1 MRFVAL
7 CVVIVGTL
15 AALPSVAAENPS
27 SIAAACRPHR
37 DAIALVRDGTV
48 LCLDGPIIP
57 GRNAAFDELKQN
69 GFLVVRSTGGFA
81 PEAMR
86 LANILRDK
94 NATVIVYDYCLSA
107 CANYFLVATQR
118 TYVLKNA
125 IVAWHGGPFT
135 CSLDRQDGMHQ
146 YLIENIGLIRADF
159 RKRFPE
165 VPQWAISPDTLCA
178 ASDMS
183 SRFFAERD
191 IDDRHVFTPM
201 TAHTDKL
208 IRLARKRSTGRNPFW
223 MWNPHNQDDYFKS
236 RVVYESY
243 PGSQQEVDALLA
255 RARLSDRIIYDPPQV
270 ATYGSPTSGSR

>member
-7 CVVIVGTL
+7 CVAIVGAL
-15 AALPSVAAENPS
+15 AALPSAAAEDPS

-37 DAIALVRDGTV
+37 NAIALIRDQTV
-48 LCLDGPIIP
+48 LCFDGSIIP
-57 GRNAAFDELKQN
+57 GRNAAFDELKQE
-69 GFLVVRSTGGFA
+69 GVFVVRSNGGFA

-86 LANILRDK
+86 LADILRDK

-118 TYVLKNA
+118 TFVLKNA

-135 CSLDRQDGMHQ
+135 CSLDRSDGMHQ
-146 YLIENIGLIRADF
+146 FLIDNIGLIRADF

-165 VPQWAISPDTLCA
+165 VPQSAISPDTLCA

-183 SRFFAERD
+183 SRFFTERD

-201 TAHTDKL
+201 TAHTDTAV
-208 IRLARKRSTGRNPFW
+208 RLARKRSAGQNPFW
-223 MWNPHNQDDYFKS
+223 MWHPHNHGDYFKS

-243 PGSQQEVDALLA
+243 PGSQNEVDALLA
-255 RARLSDRIIYDPPQV
+255 RSRLRDRVIYDPPQM
-270 ATYGSPTSGSR
+270 P